1 MSTISLSFSLPLPLQ
16 ESGRVNNLQVPPTP
30 SNSMPLQAGVVTHC
44 SLHWDIVW
52 IPCCTTSKSLV
63 PAHNSSEVEG
73 SPQYSKRGSGWED
86 LVDFHQCH
94 TLSHQKGL
102 EEVAL
107 TSESPPTSPWDF
119 GAYPISR
126 RTRSSVCVCV
136 DVCWWYQDCSHYD
149 GFCFRQSCYI
159 LISIR
164 LHRRSSRRIWSR
176 WNIQSIQCW
185 SSLLSYTYG
194 IPLMISS

>member
-73 SPQYSKRGSGWED
+73 SPQYSKRGSAWED

-126 RTRSSVCVCV
+126 QTRSSVCVCGCV
-136 DVCWWYQDCSHYD
+136 LMVSKTVPITMDFALDKEAAIFWYQSDCTGDPPGEFEAGEISSPYSVGQVCWV
-149 GFCFRQSCYI
+149 
-159 LISIR
+159 
-164 LHRRSSRRIWSR
+164 
-176 WNIQSIQCW
+176 
-185 SSLLSYTYG
+185 
-194 IPLMISS
+194 IPMEFH